1 MLQEKSSFSL
11 AVEAGPLLPSTR
23 PRENGV
29 GIEAIAIVSAIIG
42 PVTVHGTVAE
52 GSIEMT
58 DARVRAMSA
67 PARSAPDT
75 KVMNSSV
82 EMREMRDD
90 HSSLRRSDKRREP
103 ERAGTSLSDQRSKC
117 HGWSEG
123 MYDDAT
129 VLAQAILERH
139 AEAREA
145 ARCAALLRQSNKRPK
160 RLKIIGTLYA
170 FGWVVGWVYRGF
182 KPKTTQ

>member
-1 MLQEKSSFSL
+1 MCDSES
-11 AVEAGPLLPSTR
+11 
-23 PRENGV
+23 
-29 GIEAIAIVSAIIG
+29 
-42 PVTVHGTVAE
+42 
-52 GSIEMT
+52 

-90 HSSLRRSDKRREP
+90 HSSLRRSDKGREP

-123 MYDDAT
+123 MDDVT
-129 VLAQAILERH
+129 VIAQAIWTGTPKHGRPPGVPH
-139 AEAREA
+139 CFDDRTNARNA
-145 ARCAALLRQSNKRPK
+145 
-160 RLKIIGTLYA
+160 
-170 FGWVVGWVYRGF
+170 
-182 KPKTTQ
+182 

>member
-1 MLQEKSSFSL
+1 MCDSKS
-11 AVEAGPLLPSTR
+11 
-23 PRENGV
+23 
-29 GIEAIAIVSAIIG
+29 
-42 PVTVHGTVAE
+42 
-52 GSIEMT
+52 

-123 MYDDAT
+123 MYDDVT
-129 VLAQAILERH
+129 VLAQAMLDRH

-145 ARCAALLRQSNKRPK
+145 ARCAALLRQSNERPK
-160 RLKIIGTLYA
+160 RLKIIGTRCIELGRSIKTFA
-170 FGWVVGWVYRGF
+170 RLGAPGW
-182 KPKTTQ
+182 KPVRKRS